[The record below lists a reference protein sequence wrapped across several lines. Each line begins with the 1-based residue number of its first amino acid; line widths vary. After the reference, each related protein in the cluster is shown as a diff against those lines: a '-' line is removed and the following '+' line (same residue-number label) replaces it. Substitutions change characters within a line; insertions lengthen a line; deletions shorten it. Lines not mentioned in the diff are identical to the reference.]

1 MNDDDLSSDY
11 IKNDN
16 TTTTIDVPDQ
26 QHVETEKQLTT
37 APKPVTESI
46 ESKYI
51 EGTSSTEIKELKQ
64 YGLTRPKK
72 AILIAKLK
80 ND

>member
-11 IKNDN
+11 TKNDN
-16 TTTTIDVPDQ
+16 TTASIDIPPQ
-26 QHVETEKQLTT
+26 QNLETEKQLSI
-37 APKPVTESI
+37 APIPVTESI

-51 EGTSSTEIKELKQ
+51 EGTSSTEIEGLKQ

-72 AILIAKLK
+72 AILKAKI
-80 ND
+80 